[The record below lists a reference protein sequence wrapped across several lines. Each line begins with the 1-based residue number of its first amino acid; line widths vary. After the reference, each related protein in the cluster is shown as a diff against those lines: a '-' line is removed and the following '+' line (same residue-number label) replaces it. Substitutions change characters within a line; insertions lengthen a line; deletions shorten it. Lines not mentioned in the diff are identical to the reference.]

1 VQNGSV
7 TELPEDA
14 RAAAHTLTRV
24 ARVLEHT
31 LPRATGTEL
40 SMADFRMLSA
50 VADGEGRA
58 SRLAERLA
66 LGKPTVSSTVDA
78 LVRRGLLVRTAH
90 DADQRAVDL
99 ALTADGE
106 RAQHEAEDALA
117 ALIVEI
123 AGRTPDP
130 TATLAA
136 LAGFGD
142 ALERRQADAAASRA
156 AARATESAARAA
168 RG

>member
-1 VQNGSV
+1 
-7 TELPEDA
+7 
-14 RAAAHTLTRV
+14 
-24 ARVLEHT
+24 
-31 LPRATGTEL
+31 
-40 SMADFRMLSA
+40 
-50 VADGEGRA
+50 
-58 SRLAERLA
+58 
-66 LGKPTVSSTVDA
+66 
-78 LVRRGLLVRTAH
+78 AH

-156 AARATESAARAA
+156 AARATESPALAARRSAGSRPRAGCGDSATISGGTAA
-168 RG
+168 T

>member
-14 RAAAHTLTRV
+14 RAAAHALTRV

-31 LPRATGTEL
+31 LPRATTTEL

-66 LGKPTVSSTVDA
+66 IGKPTVSSTVDA
-78 LVRRGLLVRTAH
+78 LVRRGLLVRTTH
-90 DADQRAVDL
+90 DVDQRAVDL
-99 ALTADGE
+99 ALTGDGE
-106 RAQHEAEDALA
+106 RAQREAEDALA

-123 AGRTPDP
+123 AARTPDP
-130 TATLAA
+130 AATLAA

-142 ALERRQADAAASRA
+142 ALEQRQADAAASRA